1 MASMFQRIRDLP
13 DQGLYGVI
21 GVLAVAALY
30 VIGFVIK
37 NSKNVSVDFVLFSAG
52 VPLIT
57 LMVVMLLFGAVLG
70 AALTL
75 ALARRRATPKV
86 HATAAPHA
94 PSQPPPVTPPPFE
107 TPAGTN
113 PPPPGV
119 SINLQVQGKLQ
130 ACQPAESRATAS
142 VRRPSTSSG
151 PPVLTARSR
160 STPSLRP

>member
-1 MASMFQRIRDLP
+1 MLQRFRDLP
-13 DQGLYGVI
+13 DQGLYGLI

-75 ALARRRATPKV
+75 ALARRRATPRSV
-86 HATAAPHA
+86 IVTPAPSATAP
-94 PSQPPPVTPPPFE
+94 PPPVE
-107 TPAGTN
+107 TPAGS
-113 PPPPGV
+113 PPPGPGV
-119 SINLQVQGKLQ
+119 
-130 ACQPAESRATAS
+130 
-142 VRRPSTSSG
+142 
-151 PPVLTARSR
+151 
-160 STPSLRP
+160 

>member
-1 MASMFQRIRDLP
+1 MTPMLQRIRDLP

-57 LMVVMLLFGAVLG
+57 LMVVMLLFGALLG

-75 ALARRRATPKV
+75 ALARRRSEPRVHTSAMPPAGATPPP
-86 HATAAPHA
+86 AST
-94 PSQPPPVTPPPFE
+94 PPPVGTTPPP
-107 TPAGTN
+107 PN
-113 PPPPGV
+113 
-119 SINLQVQGKLQ
+119 I
-130 ACQPAESRATAS
+130 
-142 VRRPSTSSG
+142 
-151 PPVLTARSR
+151 
-160 STPSLRP
+160 